1 MTAWE
6 VSTFALI
13 IECIPTKIPSKSS
26 FGTLSPSVARGHA
39 QERAWQDLQL
49 GKTSERYAVIF
60 LLHFQRTLQ
69 SWVPKDKVGKRPIE
83 LCYFYVFARVFH
95 FPELSWVCV
104 SRAFLCFSVYMFI
117 MQLHCVRGALISA
130 CSLSMSK
137 RWHTHDIVSC
147 CFASL
152 RSMSLFLSS
161 HCASLSLVLVP
172 CLLSS
177 LVLLSAY
184 WHRFDKQHTLHL
196 FPLSPLHSCSHSLSP
211 PPAQLVIFLPWHV
224 QTHALHGPFGISV
237 SSPWGLAYFLPALL
251 FACLSFNNC
260 VCVCV
265 CVRGL
270 LQQFSKNTLIIQAEW
285 KMFIHNEIDIV
296 SYSWNTLLK
305 FQYLWSHPRTLH
317 TVR

>member
-95 FPELSWVCV
+95 FPESSWVCV

-117 MQLHCVRGALISA
+117 MQLHCVQGALISA

-147 CFASL
+147 FFASL
-152 RSMSLFLSS
+152 RSMSL
-161 HCASLSLVLVP
+161 SLSLSLITL
-172 CLLSS
+172 CLSFVGLGPLFAVVFGVALCILTSFWQTTHI
-177 LVLLSAY
+177 AP
-184 WHRFDKQHTLHL
+184 L
-196 FPLSPLHSCSHSLSP
+196 FPLPLPLLLPLPLPPHNLSSFCRDMCRHTHFMDLLAFPFPLHGAWHIFCLP
-211 PPAQLVIFLPWHV
+211 CYLLV
-224 QTHALHGPFGISV
+224 
-237 SSPWGLAYFLPALL
+237 
-251 FACLSFNNC
+251 CLSITA
-260 VCVCV
+260 CVCV

-270 LQQFSKNTLIIQAEW
+270 LQQFSKNTLII
-285 KMFIHNEIDIV
+285 
-296 SYSWNTLLK
+296 
-305 FQYLWSHPRTLH
+305 
-317 TVR
+317 